1 MYVCEIPLYWA
12 AYAAKKLAER
22 MCWLFTTTRIFL
34 LVLIG
39 KNVLVWVILIML
51 FAETDDW
58 KDNIA
63 AQVVDSKL
71 KKTIIIDWIVMFK
84 IVIIK

>member
-1 MYVCEIPLYWA
+1 
-12 AYAAKKLAER
+12 
-22 MCWLFTTTRIFL
+22 
-34 LVLIG
+34 
-39 KNVLVWVILIML
+39 ML

-71 KKTIIIDWIVMFK
+71 KKTIIID
-84 IVIIK
+84 